1 MQQEY
6 LMAAVVCARDGKWDM
21 LPNEYTTFQY
31 TATIK
36 MIQKELE
43 VKNDIQFSILT
54 FTSMMSHL
62 LLNRNLLRP
71 QC

>member
-6 LMAAVVCARDGKWDM
+6 PMAAVVCARDGKWDM

-36 MIQKELE
+36 MINKER
-43 VKNDIQFSILT
+43 DIMDRRFQLIESWNNGNGKF
-54 FTSMMSHL
+54 
-62 LLNRNLLRP
+62 
-71 QC
+71 

>member
-6 LMAAVVCARDGKWDM
+6 LMAAVVCDRDGKWDM

-36 MIQKELE
+36 MT
-43 VKNDIQFSILT
+43 N
-54 FTSMMSHL
+54 
-62 LLNRNLLRP
+62 
-71 QC
+71 

>member
-36 MIQKELE
+36 MTNQER
-43 VKNDIQFSILT
+43 DITLMVWEITLWTESF
-54 FTSMMSHL
+54 
-62 LLNRNLLRP
+62 N
-71 QC
+71 